1 MQLTLYRFPFRA
13 MGSPCEVQLYSDDKR
28 YAQRVADKA
37 MADVWRIEARYSR
50 YREDSVLSG
59 INGIAAKGGMIAID
73 EETAALLNYADT
85 CYQQSDGLFDITSG
99 VLRKAW
105 DFKSQKIPK
114 KAVIKQL
121 LGRVGWDKVQ
131 LNAAQISFKR
141 PGMQLDFG
149 GIGKEYAVD
158 RAAAICREHGIEHG
172 LVDLG
177 GDIRIIGPHADGRPW
192 SVGLRHPRKSG
203 ALMATVKVYAG
214 AVASSG
220 DYERCIVVKGR
231 RYGHVLNPKTGWPVN
246 GLLGVTV
253 LAEHCVIAGSACTI
267 AMLMESRGK
276 QWLDEL
282 GLQHV
287 WMDPQGLVGGQL
299 SQP

>member
-1 MQLTLYRFPFRA
+1 MLYRFPFRA

-28 YAQRVADKA
+28 QAQSVADQA

-59 INGIAAKGGMIAID
+59 INRIAAQGGVAAID

-85 CYQQSDGLFDITSG
+85 CYRQSEGLFDITSG
-99 VLRKAW
+99 VLRQAW
-105 DFKSQKIPK
+105 DFKAQKIPK

-121 LGRVGWDKVQ
+121 LSRVGWDKVQ
-131 LNAAQISFKR
+131 LSATQISFKR

-177 GDIRIIGPHADGRPW
+177 GDIKIIGPHADGRPW
-192 SVGLRHPRKSG
+192 SVGLRHPRKPG
-203 ALMATVKVYAG
+203 ALLATINVYAG

-220 DYERCIVVKGR
+220 DYERCIVVKDQ
-231 RYGHVLNPKTGWPVN
+231 RYSHVLSPKTGWPVN
-246 GLLGVTV
+246 GLVGVTV
-253 LAEHCVIAGSACTI
+253 LAGYCVIAGSACTI

-287 WMDPQGLVGGQL
+287 WMDPQGQVGGQL
-299 SQP
+299 TQP